1 MSSNI
6 SREELRLKF
15 RILQQHYPQQK
26 PYYTIE
32 EIDMLPMEEL
42 LMRYE
47 NHIASL
53 HQEKLLDEFKMNY
66 TTLNLLLELIYTKLF
81 RDESKV
87 GMTMMET
94 SNPITTLADGNA
106 RMRDKMT
113 QLNHDYQAFMAT
125 RTMNISPPLGVVSE
139 DAIILIVRSM
149 LDRYEHGAE
158 ISELLRLFL
167 DTMIEQYRSIGME
180 TEASM
185 FAMLKN
191 GGAPMSH
198 CNLL

>member
-15 RILQQHYPQQK
+15 KILQQCYPQRD
-26 PYYTIE
+26 PYFIE
-32 EIDMLPMEEL
+32 EEINTLPIDEL

-47 NHIASL
+47 RHLVAL
-53 HQEKLLDEFKMNY
+53 HQEQLLDEFKVSY
-66 TTLNLLLELIYTKLF
+66 TTFNLILELTYVKLF
-81 RDESKV
+81 KDDSKV
-87 GMTMMET
+87 GMTMMEI
-94 SNPITTLADGNA
+94 SNPILTLDDGNA
-106 RMRDKMT
+106 RLRDKMT
-113 QLNHDYQAFMAT
+113 QLKRDYQEFMAN
-125 RTMNISPPLGVVSE
+125 RTADANIVSE

-158 ISELLRLFL
+158 ISELLSLFL

-191 GGAPMSH
+191 GGTPTSY
-198 CNLL
+198 CILL